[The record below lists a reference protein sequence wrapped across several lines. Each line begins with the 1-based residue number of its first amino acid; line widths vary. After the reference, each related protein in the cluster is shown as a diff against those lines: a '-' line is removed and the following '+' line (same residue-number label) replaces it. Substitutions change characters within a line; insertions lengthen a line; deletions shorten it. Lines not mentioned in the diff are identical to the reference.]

1 MLTIKSS
8 LKLLIK
14 VLSKQ
19 DLGVK
24 SFVLIKLVKRFRVL
38 SLKLTLKLKSILS
51 LTKSKRDFIKLISVL
66 STINKEANKLLDFV
80 KEVYLFEFKEKRN
93 LLINLLYNLT

>member
-1 MLTIKSS
+1 LPIIKDS

-19 DLGVK
+19 DLGIK
-24 SFVLIKLVKRFRVL
+24 SFMLIKSIKGFRLL

-51 LTKSKRDFIKLISVL
+51 WAKSKRDLIKLISML
-66 STINKEANKLLDFV
+66 NTINKEANKLLDFV
-80 KEVYLFEFKEKRN
+80 KKVYLFKFKKKEFISKFN
-93 LLINLLYNLT
+93 I